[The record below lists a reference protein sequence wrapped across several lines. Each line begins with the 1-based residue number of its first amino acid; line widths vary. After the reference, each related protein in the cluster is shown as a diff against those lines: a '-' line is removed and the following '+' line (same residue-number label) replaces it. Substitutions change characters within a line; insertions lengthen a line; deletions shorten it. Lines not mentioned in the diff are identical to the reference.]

1 MKFEHLLLI
10 PAAIFLWLGEVAAQ
24 ESTAEEISTTRFY
37 ILEQSDGLTINFD
50 GKLFARYVINT
61 ANKPFL
67 WPIMGPTGKSMTRAF
82 PMESSELESAIQRDH
97 PHHRGMLFGH
107 ESIGRDGWKQPKS
120 DEDWDR
126 MLEANRAMVGG
137 DTWHEE
143 ATYIEPGKSSKRGA
157 RKLATLAKI
166 KHREFK
172 TLDAN
177 DDRAIVV
184 ETCDYLDRDGRR
196 FLEEQR
202 IITFAASP
210 EARSIDFE
218 QTLLASDSDV
228 VFADCKDAGLAI
240 RVPASMAIDSKLGGH
255 VINSEGQKDGDAW
268 SKPAKWC
275 DYHGPVKGEHLGIAF
290 LNHPSSF
297 RFPTRWHVRK
307 YGLFA
312 ANPFGLKAF
321 DSKLDDATTRL
332 KRDESLTLKHRFIF
346 HLGSAADAK
355 IEEAWQQ
362 FAKEQNLDDAK

>member
-1 MKFEHLLLI
+1 MKFGRLLVVLTV
-10 PAAIFLWLGEVAAQ
+10 IFLSLGEIAAQ
-24 ESTAEEISTTRFY
+24 ESTAQRTSRTRFK
-37 ILEQSDGLTINFD
+37 IVEASDGLTINFD
-50 GKLFARYVINT
+50 GKLFARYDINT

-67 WPIMGPTGKSMTRAF
+67 WQIMGPTGESMTRDF
-82 PMESSELESAIQRDH
+82 PMEFSKLESTDQRDH
-97 PHHRGMLFGH
+97 PHQRGMLFGH
-107 ESIGRDGWKQPKS
+107 ESIGSDDWLQPKS

-126 MLEANRAMVGG
+126 ILEANRAMVGG

-143 ATYIEPGKSSKRGA
+143 ATYISSKRTGNGVRRCAMLA
-157 RKLATLAKI
+157 RI

-172 TLDAN
+172 ALDVN

-184 ETCDYLDRDGRR
+184 QTCDYLDRDGRR

-202 IITFAASP
+202 TLTFEVSL
-210 EARSIDFE
+210 ETRTIDFE
-218 QTLLASDSDV
+218 QILRASDKDV
-228 VFADCKDAGLAI
+228 VFHDCKDAGLAI
-240 RVPASMAIDSKLGGH
+240 RVAASMAIDSKQGGQ
-255 VINSEGQKDGDAW
+255 VINSAGQKDGDAW

-275 DYHGPVKGEHLGIAF
+275 DYHGPVKGEHLGIAI

-297 RFPTRWHVRK
+297 RFPTRWHVRE

-321 DSKLDDATTRL
+321 DSKLDDASTRL
-332 KRDESLTLKHRFIF
+332 KLDESLNLKHRFIF

-362 FAKEQNLDDAK
+362 FAKEEKVDETK